1 MKIKNLVE
9 QQRVFFRSQATRS
22 YEFRREQLLKL
33 KSVLKANESEILHAL
48 KVDLNKSETEAYAS
62 EFGFVL
68 HEIDHA
74 LKNLKKWMRP
84 KCVGSTLLLWPSR
97 AKVIPEP
104 FGVTLVVAPWNYPLQ
119 LMLSPLV
126 GAIAAGNCCILKPSE
141 YAVATQDLVAR
152 IFKENFS
159 SAYLAVVTGDYQ
171 VSEELLRENFDF
183 IFFTG
188 STAVGRKVML
198 AAAETLTPV
207 CLELGGKS
215 PCVIDAS
222 ADLAL
227 AARRVAWGKWY
238 NAGQTCV
245 APDFLYVHESV
256 YAEFVQKLK
265 QMIRDFYGENV
276 QTSADYGR
284 IISDRHA
291 SRLVSLIDSSKVTFG
306 GQVDLA
312 QRFIAP
318 TLLENLDWSQPVMQ
332 EEIFGPLLPIFRY
345 KNLDEV
351 LNILVSRPKP
361 LAFYLFTRS
370 NEVEKRFMNELSFG
384 GGCINDCLVHLSHP
398 GLPFGGVGE
407 SGIGAYHGQD
417 SFAVF
422 SHKKAV
428 IRKAGWMDIPLR
440 YPPYTKWSKKMF
452 QFFMEKLS

>member
-9 QQRVFFRSQATRS
+9 QQRVFFRSQATRDFG
-22 YEFRREQLLKL
+22 FRREQLLKL
-33 KSVLKANESEILHAL
+33 KSLLKANENEILQAL
-48 KVDLNKSETEAYAS
+48 KTDLHKSEAEAYAS

-84 KCVGSTLLLWPSR
+84 KCVASTLLLWPSR
-97 AKVIPEP
+97 SQIMSEP
-104 FGVTLVVAPWNYPLQ
+104 YGVTLVIAPWNYPLQ

-141 YAVATQDLVAR
+141 YAVATQNLVAR

-159 SAYLAVVTGDYQ
+159 EDHLAVVTGDYQ
-171 VSEELLRENFDF
+171 VSEELLREKFDF

-188 STAVGRKVML
+188 STEVGRKVML
-198 AAAETLTPV
+198 AAAQNLTPV

-215 PCVIDAS
+215 PCVIDAT
-222 ADLAL
+222 ADLNL

-256 YAEFVQKLK
+256 YGEFVQKLK
-265 QMIRDFYGENV
+265 QMVRTFYGENP
-276 QTSADYGR
+276 QTSSDYGR

-291 SRLVSLIDSSKVTFG
+291 SRLVQLIDSSKVTFG
-306 GQVDLA
+306 GQIDLA

-318 TLLENLDWSQPVMQ
+318 TILENLDWSQPVMQ

-345 KNLDEV
+345 KHIDEV
-351 LNILVSRPKP
+351 ASILLSRPKP
-361 LAFYLFTRS
+361 LAFYLFTQSR
-370 NEVEKRFMNELSFG
+370 EVKSRFLNQISFG

-407 SGIGAYHGQD
+407 SGIGAYHGQE
-417 SFAVF
+417 SFDVF
-422 SHKKAV
+422 SHRKAV
-428 IRKAGWMDIPLR
+428 VHKAGWLDIPLR

-452 QFFMEKLS
+452 QFFMEKLP